1 MIGPDALARASQPPR
16 SHTTAAAAGRASREG
31 SMNLQSEIDYFNDM
45 AALDQARFLALL
57 LHEISVEARQTYGS
71 AAELIGDG
79 LRMRFLNEM
88 VCRVARFTEQLLAED
103 ANRPANDVLMRMLL
117 APRTDKTAQQMILN
131 AYRRATQGFDRY
143 DATVTMGPR

>member
-1 MIGPDALARASQPPR
+1 MI
-16 SHTTAAAAGRASREG
+16 AAAAGRASREG
-31 SMNLQSEIDYFNDM
+31 AMNLQSEIDYFNDM

-71 AAELIGDG
+71 AADLIGDG

-88 VCRVARFTEQLLAED
+88 VCRVARFTEQLLADD

>member
-1 MIGPDALARASQPPR
+1 MIGPDALARASQRPR
-16 SHTTAAAAGRASREG
+16 SHSTAAAAGRASREG

-71 AAELIGDG
+71 AADLIGDG

-88 VCRVARFTEQLLAED
+88 VCRIARFTEQLLAED

>member
-1 MIGPDALARASQPPR
+1 MIGTGALARASQPPR
-16 SHTTAAAAGRASREG
+16 WRMTAAAAGRASREG
-31 SMNLQSEIDYFNDM
+31 AMNLQSEIDYFNDM

-71 AAELIGDG
+71 AADLIGDG

-88 VCRVARFTEQLLAED
+88 VCRVARFAEQLLGDD

-117 APRTDKTAQQMILN
+117 APRTDKTAQQMIIN

>member
-1 MIGPDALARASQPPR
+1 
-16 SHTTAAAAGRASREG
+16 
-31 SMNLQSEIDYFNDM
+31 MNLQSEIDYFNDM

-71 AAELIGDG
+71 AADLIGDG

-88 VCRVARFTEQLLAED
+88 VCRVARFTEQLLADD

>member
-1 MIGPDALARASQPPR
+1 M
-16 SHTTAAAAGRASREG
+16 TAAAAGRTSREG
-31 SMNLQSEIDYFNDM
+31 AMNLQSEIDYFNDM

-57 LHEISVEARQTYGS
+57 LHELSVEARQTYGS
-71 AAELIGDG
+71 AADLIGDG

-88 VCRVARFTEQLLAED
+88 VCRVARFTEQLLGDD
-103 ANRPANDVLMRMLL
+103 ANRPANEVLMRMLL
-117 APRTDKTAQQMILN
+117 APRTDKTAQQMIHN